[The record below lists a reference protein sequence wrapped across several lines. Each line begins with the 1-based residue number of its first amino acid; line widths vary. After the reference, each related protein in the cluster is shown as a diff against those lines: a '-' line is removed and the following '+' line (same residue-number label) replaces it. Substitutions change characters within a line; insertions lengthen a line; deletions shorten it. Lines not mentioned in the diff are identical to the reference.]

1 MATRTQAREA
11 VIGMLYAYDLG
22 NTEILDIA
30 PSMPDEKKIKN
41 KQQDFAMG
49 LLKGVIDNLES
60 LDLAL
65 TPHLKE
71 WDLSRLG
78 GMERGILRLGAY
90 EILHTQTDTP
100 VVINEAIELGK
111 NYGGEESAPKF
122 INGVLD
128 SLSKTCGKTCGK
140 SSKAAKALDSEPS
153 ESSPAK
159 EPQTTQHAT
168 HKTAQQAPR
177 KQASQKEGK

>member
-11 VIGMLYAYDLG
+11 VVGMLYAYDLG
-22 NTEILDIA
+22 NSEILDIA
-30 PSMPDEKKIKN
+30 PNMLDEKKIKN

-49 LLKGVIDNLES
+49 LLRGVIDNLAA
-60 LDLAL
+60 LDSAL

-71 WDLSRLG
+71 WELSRLG

-111 NYGGEESAPKF
+111 NYGGEENAPKF

-128 SLSKTCGKTCGK
+128 SLSKAYGKESLN
-140 SSKAAKALDSEPS
+140 SSHIS
-153 ESSPAK
+153 ESSPK
-159 EPQTTQHAT
+159 TKLDSETTTTQQN
-168 HKTAQQAPR
+168 KR
-177 KQASQKEGK
+177 EKEGK